1 MAAQLTQ
8 AGTITREQTFLPIRR
23 FPVAASTTIA
33 KGDLLY
39 IDTNGNANKSTTATD
54 FDYVT
59 KVVALG
65 AADNG
70 SGIARAIDVPCAVRN
85 HFVTVVAGGAIKSGQ
100 RVKAAGSGKE
110 GEVIA
115 SLGTSADANRE
126 IGIYW
131 AKEGGTI
138 AKGASSPFLESFT
151 DTENWSQADAADND
165 IIEVQLF

>member
-23 FPVAASTTIA
+23 FSVAASTNVV
-33 KGDLLY
+33 KGDVLY

-65 AADNG
+65 SADNS
-70 SGIARAIDVPCAVRN
+70 SGIAKAIDVPCAVRN
-85 HFVTVVAGGAIKSGQ
+85 HFVTVVAGGDIKSGQ
-100 RVKAAGSGKE
+100 RVKAGGTGKE
-110 GEVIA
+110 GEVVA

-126 IGIYW
+126 VGIYW

-138 AKGASSPFLESFT
+138 AKGTDTPWLETFT
-151 DTENWSQADAADND
+151 DTENWSQADAKDND